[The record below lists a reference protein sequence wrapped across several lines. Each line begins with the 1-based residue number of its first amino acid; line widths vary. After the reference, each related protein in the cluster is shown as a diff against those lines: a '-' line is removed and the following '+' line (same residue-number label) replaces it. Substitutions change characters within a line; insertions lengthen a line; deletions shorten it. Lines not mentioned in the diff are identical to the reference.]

1 MNGTLSSD
9 RPMKAEREEGLR
21 PGGRGDVDD
30 IRACVRAAYRKYVP
44 RMGKEPGPML
54 ADFESQVA
62 AGQVT
67 VLESAG
73 RVRGLIVMFP
83 QADHLFVENVAVWP
97 DEQGHG
103 YGRRLLL
110 HAESEARRLGLGEIR
125 LYTEVR
131 MTENLDFYPAI
142 GYEETGRC
150 VESGYRRVYF
160 RKRLA

>member
-1 MNGTLSSD
+1 MNGTFPNG
-9 RPMKAEREEGLR
+9 RPMKAARGERLR
-21 PGGRGDVDD
+21 PGGREDVDD

-67 VLESAG
+67 VLEAAG
-73 RVRGLIVMFP
+73 RLQGLIVMFP
-83 QADHLFVENVAVWP
+83 QGDHLFVENVAVWP
-97 DEQGHG
+97 EEQGHG

-142 GYEETGRC
+142 GYEEIGRR